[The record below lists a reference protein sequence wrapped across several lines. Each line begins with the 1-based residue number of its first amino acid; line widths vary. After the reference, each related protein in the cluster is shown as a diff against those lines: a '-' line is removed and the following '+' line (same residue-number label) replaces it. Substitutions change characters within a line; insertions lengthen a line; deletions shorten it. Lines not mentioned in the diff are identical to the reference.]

1 MAKRVYNTFVVIN
14 CKSRAVELVTSSA
27 KKAAKMLCVGRR
39 VDVWNCNEIVER
51 IHAKE
56 KEKHPMAPYISAER
70 EYIRQKQKQAE
81 ENNRRRYTNESRFK
95 SREAGW

>member
-56 KEKHPMAPYISAER
+56 KEKNPMGPYIMAER
-70 EYIRQKQKQAE
+70 EYIRQKQNRAE
-81 ENNRRRYTNESRFK
+81 EENKRRYTNECQFK
-95 SREAGW
+95 GRKSDW